1 MDLLFL
7 PEKLTSLKASA
18 RRFSRVSM
26 EQRGKSCPSAGRL
39 EAEPGPT
46 RAVRVT
52 VGPAP
57 FAGPKPE
64 PPGWAGA
71 DPGSRSL
78 GFPRL
83 SPSTLTGA
91 ATSHPGQSDRGK
103 GCLAGRG
110 TLRQAG
116 VRACGPRLWGPVLGG
131 HASFPLRRQGEKLGK
146 REQLQWGTS
155 SHTRLQGSLW
165 LCQSAGQLP
174 RMCGLLATACPT
186 HSRL

>member
-1 MDLLFL
+1 
-7 PEKLTSLKASA
+7 
-18 RRFSRVSM
+18 M

-39 EAEPGPT
+39 EAEPGLT

-57 FAGPKPE
+57 FAGSKPE

-116 VRACGPRLWGPVLGG
+116 VRACGR
-131 HASFPLRRQGEKLGK
+131 AA
-146 REQLQWGTS
+146 
-155 SHTRLQGSLW
+155 QGSGALFW
-165 LCQSAGQLP
+165 EATPHFHLDAKGRNSGSENSFSGVRPPTRDYRGPCGSARVPASSPGCVASSRQHVLP
-174 RMCGLLATACPT
+174 TAV
-186 HSRL
+186 SEEAGARVL

>member
-1 MDLLFL
+1 
-7 PEKLTSLKASA
+7 
-18 RRFSRVSM
+18 M

-57 FAGPKPE
+57 FAGSKPE
-64 PPGWAGA
+64 LPGWAGA